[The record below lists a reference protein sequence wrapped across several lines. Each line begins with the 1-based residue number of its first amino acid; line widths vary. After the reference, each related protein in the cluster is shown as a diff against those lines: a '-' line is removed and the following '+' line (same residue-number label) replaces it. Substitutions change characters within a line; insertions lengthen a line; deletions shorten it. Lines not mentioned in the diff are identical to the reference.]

1 MHMMPPHFY
10 RRPFFFNPLLL
21 IVLFVLFAG
30 WKLFLFVPLIFF
42 ALFVM
47 KGNAWHGDNDDRDD
61 TYRYENRHN
70 NPFYGVDSDGN
81 YPEKPKGKPK
91 RGQND
96 DYFDDEPMIV

>member
-1 MHMMPPHFY
+1 MHMMRPHFY

-42 ALFVM
+42 ALFMM
-47 KGNAWHGDNDDRDD
+47 KSNAWYRDADD
-61 TYRYENRHN
+61 RYENRPD
-70 NPFYGVDSDGN
+70 NPFYGDDDN

-91 RGQND
+91 RGQTD
-96 DYFDDEPMIV
+96 DYVDDEPMIV